1 MTNLFT
7 RNGGGIG
14 LSFVRNPMGA
24 SDLARFDYSY
34 DDLATNQTDMNLTN
48 FSIAHDQA
56 DIIPL
61 VQQALLLNP
70 QLKIMANPWS
80 PPGWMKTSGSMI
92 GGSLLP
98 GMYAPFALY
107 FVKYI
112 QAYQAAGI
120 PINYISLQNEP
131 EYSPPDYPGTLMDA
145 VTQSNV
151 LRNYVCRLWR
161 PAISPH
167 RFWSMIITGA
177 IRLSDHYIFRSGLA
191 ASSQVAGT
199 AWHGYG
205 GTPGAM
211 LALANQFPGQG
222 KL

>member
-1 MTNLFT
+1 
-7 RNGGGIG
+7 
-14 LSFVRNPMGA
+14 MGA
-24 SDLARFDYSY
+24 SDLTRFDYSY
-34 DDLATNQTDMNLTN
+34 DDLATNQTDLNLTN

-92 GGSLLP
+92 GGTLLP
-98 GMYAPFALY
+98 SMYAPFALY

-145 VTQSNV
+145 ITQSNV
-151 LRNYVCRLWR
+151 LRNYVL
-161 PAISPH
+161 PALAASNH
-167 RFWSMIITGA
+167 RKVWSMIITGRSML
-177 IRLSDHYIFRSGLA
+177 IDHECHRCDHTTMVDRRS
-191 ASSQVAGT
+191 T
-199 AWHGYG
+199 WHGCG
-205 GTPGAM
+205 RRGAM
-211 LALANQFPGQG
+211 LTLANRSRQG
-222 KL
+222 KDFETDIHRHLGW